1 MRVELKID
9 LACQEP
15 CAVINAARLTPNLQ
29 AAISLLE
36 KKGRKT
42 CSPPSVMGK
51 PILLS
56 RTP

>member
-9 LACQEP
+9 PACQEP

-36 KKGRKT
+36 KEGE
-42 CSPPSVMGK
+42 
-51 PILLS
+51 LS
-56 RTP
+56 LIHI